1 MNIIN
6 KAKNFALLGYS
17 FFMDD
22 HIIGQYH
29 HVKAKNHRVNMF
41 DYQPMLRR
49 KDACYNQ
56 SRYNLGDYLGFV
68 ITSWMLEKKGLSLD
82 TWIPERRHLNT
93 VGSSLLT
100 MFQNATIWGSGVER
114 DCLSRAV
121 LFLSRYPLTR
131 LDIRAVRGPLTRK
144 MMLDLG
150 HKCPETY
157 GDPAILMPFIYN
169 PDVKKCYKYSVI
181 VQLFREE
188 KFRAEHPE
196 EHIISMNT
204 DDYKFVI
211 DEIKKS
217 EIVYSS
223 SLHGIIL
230 AEAYGVP
237 AVFFRGLLQTVDFK
251 YKDYYASTGRI
262 DVHLSDTFEEAL
274 KTNPPTLPD
283 LSDLQKRLL
292 QTFPYDLWI
301 NAKRDISAR

>member
-1 MNIIN
+1 
-6 KAKNFALLGYS
+6 
-17 FFMDD
+17 
-22 HIIGQYH
+22 
-29 HVKAKNHRVNMF
+29 MF
-41 DYQPMLRR
+41 DYQPMLGC

-131 LDIRAVRGPLTRK
+131 LDIRAVRGPLSREV
-144 MMLDLG
+144 MMRLG
-150 HKCPETY
+150 QKCPKIY
-157 GDPAILMPFIYN
+157 GDPAILMPLIYS
-169 PDVKKCYKYSVI
+169 PDVEKCNKYSVVI
-181 VQLFREE
+181 QYCREKQFRET
-188 KFRAEHPE
+188 HPD

-204 DDYKFVI
+204 NDYKSVI

-217 EIVYSS
+217 EMVYSS

-237 AVFFRGLLQTVDFK
+237 AVFFRGLPKTIDFK
-251 YKDYYASTGRI
+251 YMDYYSSTGRENI
-262 DVHLSDTFEEAL
+262 HLSDTFEEAQHIE
-274 KTNPPTLPD
+274 PPILPN
-283 LSDLQKRLL
+283 LSALQNGLL
-292 QTFPYDLWI
+292 ESFPYDLWDD
-301 NAKRDISAR
+301 AKKE

>member
-1 MNIIN
+1 MNIIS
-6 KAKNFALLGYS
+6 KAKYFAHLGYS
-17 FFMDD
+17 FFMAD
-22 HIIGQYH
+22 HIIGQYYQI
-29 HVKAKNHRVNMF
+29 KAKNHRVNMF

-49 KDACYNQ
+49 KDVCYNQ

-114 DCLSRAV
+114 DGLSRVV

-131 LDIRAVRGPLTRK
+131 LDIRAVRGPLTRN
-144 MMLDLG
+144 MMSHLG
-150 HKCPETY
+150 QKCPETY
-157 GDPAILMPFIYN
+157 GDPAILMPLIYN
-169 PDVKKCYKYSVI
+169 PDVEKCYKHSVV
-181 VQLFREE
+181 VQFFREK

-196 EHIISMNT
+196 EHVISMNT

-211 DEIKKS
+211 NEIKKS

-237 AVFFRGLLQTVDFK
+237 AVFFRGLPQSIDFK
-251 YKDYYASTGRI
+251 YKDYYASTERM
-262 DVHLSDTFEEAL
+262 DVHLCDTFEEAQHIE
-274 KTNPPTLPD
+274 PPTLPD
-283 LSDLQKRLL
+283 LSALQNGLL
-292 QTFPYDLWI
+292 ESFPYDLWDG
-301 NAKRDISAR
+301 AKKE